1 MFFQGRTLMNDM
13 LRRRNSKCLTFALR
27 QAMQNLLANFKRPGW
42 FVCCEPTP
50 IRLKVSRDKRVGQS
64 VDHYQTCLPLY
75 LLRQVLKNGQHMQRP
90 PHPTPH
96 IK

>member
-50 IRLKVSRDKRVGQS
+50 IRLKVS
-64 VDHYQTCLPLY
+64 
-75 LLRQVLKNGQHMQRP
+75 
-90 PHPTPH
+90 
-96 IK
+96 